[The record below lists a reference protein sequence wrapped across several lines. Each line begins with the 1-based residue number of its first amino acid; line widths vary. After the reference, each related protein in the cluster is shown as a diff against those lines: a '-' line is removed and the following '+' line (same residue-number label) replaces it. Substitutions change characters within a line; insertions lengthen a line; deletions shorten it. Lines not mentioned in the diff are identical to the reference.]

1 MKEKEKEKEKGKGEL
16 VKLEEAEMTDSER
29 TKYRLKN
36 FFSIVGILLI
46 FIAISIIILIIFNKD
61 LPEQK
66 PNKKM
71 NNWNDSYIKADEFIS
86 KLNLTERIGLLYGT
100 ENMKSIITPLLNN
113 ETDKEFLCV
122 GQIDPLKNDKV
133 DFKGMCLQDGPAG
146 VRYANGTGISWQAA
160 INTAATFNKK
170 LMYEIGKAQGE
181 ENKERGINT
190 FLTPC
195 VNIMRTPQ
203 AGRVW
208 EAFGEDPFYSGVC
221 ASEIIKGIQ
230 DNGVIATIKHFVGND
245 QETYRHSSSSNID
258 KKALMDI
265 YIEPFYRP
273 IHEAQ
278 VGAIMA
284 AYNALNNTYCS
295 ENKIL
300 LTDILRGVL
309 DFKGFVMSDWWSVY
323 SNHSDSFNSGLDL
336 NMPGGYAPGPFDEE
350 HKYDN
355 CGRNHSYWTPL
366 EDYVKNKKVEE
377 KRVNESA
384 RRIIA
389 TMYQLDQMENYP
401 KVDLYKET
409 KTEERKNLQRKAATE
424 SQVLLKNDGIL
435 PLKNI
440 KKIAVVGNDAMERDC
455 GKEGKLECTNETN
468 LVVNGNVPLGYG
480 SGTTKFG
487 YLITPLQGIKELAEK
502 NNISVTS
509 SGKLIYTDEKRGEKT
524 VHVSAVEDIETGVK
538 ISKDA
543 DVVIVFAKATSGEEY
558 SVVENT
564 IGDRLDLDLWHGAN
578 ELIENITEVNKNV
591 IVVINAPSVVNLP
604 WLDKVRAV
612 LFSGFPGAETGH
624 AIADI
629 LFGVVNPSGHL
640 PYTWAELDQYCTQLT
655 FLNDLTV
662 IDEKTGKKWKDEYR
676 YEGIDSAGLKDDR
689 ENHNMEQYNYR
700 EGLYVGQR
708 WFNKYNKK
716 YIFPFG
722 FGLTYSSFDY
732 SDLKLSMSKEGLTA
746 EFNVKNVSPNL
757 GQAVPMMFLSFPDS
771 IGDYPKH
778 IFKGF
783 EKIEIKPDETKK
795 VTIFADDH
803 ALSYFNLA
811 QNKYV
816 RVNEGK
822 IKVYIAENGDLSETK
837 LMAEIRANCL

>member
-1 MKEKEKEKEKGKGEL
+1 
-16 VKLEEAEMTDSER
+16 
-29 TKYRLKN
+29 
-36 FFSIVGILLI
+36 
-46 FIAISIIILIIFNKD
+46 
-61 LPEQK
+61 
-66 PNKKM
+66 
-71 NNWNDSYIKADEFIS
+71 
-86 KLNLTERIGLLYGT
+86 
-100 ENMKSIITPLLNN
+100 
-113 ETDKEFLCV
+113 
-122 GQIDPLKNDKV
+122 
-133 DFKGMCLQDGPAG
+133 
-146 VRYANGTGISWQAA
+146 
-160 INTAATFNKK
+160 
-170 LMYEIGKAQGE
+170 
-181 ENKERGINT
+181 
-190 FLTPC
+190 
-195 VNIMRTPQ
+195 
-203 AGRVW
+203 
-208 EAFGEDPFYSGVC
+208 
-221 ASEIIKGIQ
+221 
-230 DNGVIATIKHFVGND
+230 
-245 QETYRHSSSSNID
+245 
-258 KKALMDI
+258 
-265 YIEPFYRP
+265 
-273 IHEAQ
+273 
-278 VGAIMA
+278 MA

-355 CGRNHSYWTPL
+355 FGRNHSYWTPL

-409 KTEERKNLQRKAATE
+409 KTEKRKNLQRKAATE

-487 YLITPLQGIKELAEK
+487 YLITPLQGIKEMAEK